1 MLFPRFRS
9 KERDLRSDIERL
21 STIQQVVERA
31 LSDAESEA
39 QGLAARLEDARSRA
53 AFLYGD
59 VIDGA
64 EEPDS
69 KQSALIQEAERF
81 LVRGEKRRDELGA
94 HADFLRRLDEQLA
107 EGIETLRTQ
116 QRED

>member
-21 STIQQVVERA
+21 TTIHQVVLRA
-31 LSDAESEA
+31 LADARSEA
-39 QGLAARLEDARSRA
+39 EGLSARLDDARSRA

-59 VIDGA
+59 VIDGVD
-64 EEPDS
+64 EPDS
-69 KQSALIQEAERF
+69 RQSELIQEAERF

-94 HADFLRRLDEQLA
+94 HSVFLRQLDEQLTQ
-107 EGIETLRTQ
+107 GIQQLRIEQ
-116 QRED
+116 QED